1 MHITALALTLL
12 SASAL
17 AEPIPQPA
25 DAALDKR
32 ADNWCRVLE
41 NVNCRKGPGK
51 QYDEVLV
58 EGVGYISPSKRF
70 GVRCTKE
77 GGNVEGDKTW

>member
-17 AEPIPQPA
+17 TEPIPQPA

-41 NVNCRKGPGK
+41 NVNCRKGPW
-51 QYDEVLV
+51 QA
-58 EGVGYISPSKRF
+58 
-70 GVRCTKE
+70 VRRGPGGRRGIHLSLKEIRSAVYE
-77 GGNVEGDKTW
+77 GGWQRRRG